1 MRNPLIKAMNKNNP
15 INQMM
20 NFINGGGNF
29 MQIAQNAMQSNPQA
43 QQFMQQA
50 KQMCGSK
57 NPKDF
62 ALEIFQKQGGDPDQ
76 LLQIAQKMGIE

>member
-1 MRNPLIKAMNKNNP
+1 MKNPLIKAMNKNNS

-20 NFINGGGNF
+20 GFINSGGNI
-29 MQIAQNAMQSNPQA
+29 MQIAEQAMQSNPQA

-62 ALEIFQKQGGDPDQ
+62 ALELFKKQGGDPNQ
-76 LLQIAQKMGIE
+76 LIQFAQKMGIQ

>member
-50 KQMCGSK
+50 KHMCGSK

-62 ALEIFQKQGGDPDQ
+62 ALGLFQKQGGDPDQ